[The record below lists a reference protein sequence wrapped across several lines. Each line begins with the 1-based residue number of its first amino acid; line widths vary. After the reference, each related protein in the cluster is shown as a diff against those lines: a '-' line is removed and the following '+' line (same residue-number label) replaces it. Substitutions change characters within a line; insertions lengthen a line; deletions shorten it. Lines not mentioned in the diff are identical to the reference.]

1 MQQTYITIWHQKA
14 RLYRPILRH
23 RRIKILENAQV
34 EVLQISE
41 ENLK

>member
-1 MQQTYITIWHQKA
+1 MQQTYITIWHQ
-14 RLYRPILRH
+14 RLVYIDQYSDTEGL
-23 RRIKILENAQV
+23 KFLENAQV